1 MAFFDGYIINSV
13 NNLLNS
19 KFMTVDY
26 NAAKKDVMP
35 FIEDIRPLD
44 LWSSDFFIN
53 IRKDIKTQ

>member
-1 MAFFDGYIINSV
+1 
-13 NNLLNS
+13 
-19 KFMTVDY
+19 MTVDY